1 MRTAP
6 TPDDDSDSDSEP
18 YATTDHYYDADI
30 LKPEKQQ
37 QQRNVGEPMER
48 GTLPKLKLKGLAL
61 RWATGEKK
69 GEVAT
74 LKDEDPGRQ
83 HGEFPLNF
91 HLILFYCYIR
101 PCGVTLKLRP
111 RTVLPT
117 KRPRGVNL
125 SATRS
130 MRSSLEPLLFLRHS
144 FRPLD
149 WLSL

>member
-1 MRTAP
+1 MRTTP

-18 YATTDHYYDADI
+18 YATPDHYCDADI

-37 QQRNVGEPMER
+37 QQRNPGQPVER

-83 HGEFPLNF
+83 HGEFPLQLF
-91 HLILFYCYIR
+91 ILFYFIAIFGR
-101 PCGVTLKLRP
+101 VGL
-111 RTVLPT
+111 
-117 KRPRGVNL
+117 
-125 SATRS
+125 
-130 MRSSLEPLLFLRHS
+130 H
-144 FRPLD
+144 
-149 WLSL
+149 